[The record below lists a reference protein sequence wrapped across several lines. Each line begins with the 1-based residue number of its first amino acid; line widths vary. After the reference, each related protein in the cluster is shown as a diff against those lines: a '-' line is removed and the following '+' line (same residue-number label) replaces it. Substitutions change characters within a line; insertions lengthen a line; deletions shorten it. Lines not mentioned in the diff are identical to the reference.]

1 MKKWYASSSRL
12 EGEIGMKKRW
22 MLLLILILV
31 AVATGCNKNEPTPD
45 ERLSQYIKLWND
57 QKFKEMYAFLSTK
70 AKENISED
78 DFVSRYEKI
87 YKDLDIND
95 LEITYTKPS
104 EDEKFDKAEQAE
116 IPFSV
121 KMNSMAGE
129 ISFDN
134 DATLVKEEREK
145 DENWYINWDTTF
157 IFSELGPD
165 DKISVNT
172 IQAERGSIV
181 DTNENPLAMNGV
193 IYEIGLV
200 PEQMG
205 DNPDTV
211 INELAKLLDIK
222 KETIQKALDADW
234 VQPSFFVPIK
244 KVATGDSA
252 YLEKLFALPG
262 VQKQDTKGRI
272 YPFGESA
279 AHLIG
284 YIGSITAEEL
294 EEKEGKGYSSTDVI
308 GKRGLEQVL
317 EDRLKGS
324 NGEQIL
330 IKKAD
335 GSTVTL
341 AEKEVQNG
349 ENIKLTINADLQ
361 KEIYEK
367 MDGEAGAA
375 AAINPSTGETLAL
388 VSSPAFDPNKM
399 IVGLTT
405 SEKEAYDNNKLDP
418 FTNRFKNNYA
428 PGSVMKPLVAAAA
441 LTEGVITPEQERKIT
456 TKQWQKDKS
465 WGGYYIT
472 RVHSSSAPVN
482 LADALLYSDNIY
494 FAQTALDLGKEKF
507 ASELKKF
514 GFEETFPYAYPI
526 ETSTFGTLDT
536 EQLLADSGYG
546 QGHVEMSVIHLATAY
561 TPFVTGGNLMT
572 PVLLDSEEKSKV
584 WKEKI
589 MDESVAKTISDDLQQ
604 VIENPNGT
612 ARAGK
617 ISGKT
622 FAGKTGTAELKEKQG
637 EKGTE
642 NGWYVTYDK
651 DNKDLLIAMMMEGVQ
666 DKGSS
671 GYVVKKV
678 KEIIE

>member
-22 MLLLILILV
+22 MLLLIFVLI
-31 AVATGCNKNEPTPD
+31 AVVTGCNKNDPTPD

-57 QKFKEMYAFLSTK
+57 EKFKEMYAFLSTE
-70 AKENISED
+70 AKKNVSEEE
-78 DFVSRYEKI
+78 FVSRYEKI
-87 YKDLDIND
+87 YKDLSIKD
-95 LEITYTKPS
+95 LEITYKKPS
-104 EDEKFDKAEQAE
+104 DDEKFDKVEKAE

-134 DATLVKEEREK
+134 QATLVKEERDK
-145 DENWYINWDTTF
+145 DENWYINWDTTY

-172 IQAERGSIV
+172 IPAERGSIV
-181 DTNENPLAMNGV
+181 DKNENPMAMNGV
-193 IYEIGLV
+193 IYEVGLV

-205 DNPDTV
+205 DNPDAV
-211 INELAKLLDIK
+211 ISNLAKLLDIK
-222 KETIQKALDADW
+222 KETIEKAIQADW

-244 KVATGDSA
+244 KVATGDRA
-252 YLEKLFALPG
+252 YLDKLFALPG

-294 EEKEGKGYSSTDVI
+294 EENKGKGYSSTDVI

-317 EDRLKGS
+317 EERLKGT
-324 NGEQIL
+324 NGEEIS

-341 AEKEVQNG
+341 AKKDVKNG
-349 ENIKLTINADLQ
+349 ENVKLTIDADLQ

-375 AAINPSTGETLAL
+375 TAINPQTGETLAL

-418 FTNRFKNNYA
+418 FTNRFKNKYA

-456 TKQWQKDKS
+456 TKKWQKDKS
-465 WGGYYIT
+465 WGGYYVT
-472 RVHSSSAPVN
+472 RVHTSSEPVN
-482 LADALLYSDNIY
+482 LADALIYSDNIY
-494 FAQTALDLGKEKF
+494 FAQTALDLGKDKF
-507 ASELKKF
+507 AAELKKF
-514 GFEETFPYAYPI
+514 GFEEPFTYAYPI
-526 ETSTFGTLDT
+526 ETSTYGKLDT

-561 TPFVTGGNLMT
+561 TPFVNGGNLIT

-589 MDESVAKTISDDLQQ
+589 MDESVANTISDDLQQ
-604 VIENPNGT
+604 VIESPHGT

-651 DNKDLLIAMMMEGVQ
+651 GIKNLLIAMMMESVQ